1 MRELTFLLLEN
12 GKNNLIKLKNDLIE
26 RFKKNDR
33 RQKADRAYYESEDN
47 TFYGLKD
54 ARNLFDQNDDDDN
67 NYEGTEYLL
76 DEGDVNQLIE
86 EII

>member
-1 MRELTFLLLEN
+1 MKELTFLLLEN

-26 RFKKNDR
+26 RLKKNDR

>member
-1 MRELTFLLLEN
+1 MKELTFLLLEN

-47 TFYGLKD
+47 KFYGLKD